1 MPADKITL
9 AVIMLSWNDSTNTGI
24 AIDRLLPQLP
34 ANSAIWVVDNGSEI
48 PFSNEHPAVKIIF
61 SPDNLGFA
69 GGNNLGI
76 RAALEQHPQYIL
88 LLNTDAW
95 FEDMGLDKLV
105 ADMSV
110 NKDVHISGPLIEEE
124 GVSYFGGRDP
134 GLFLNT
140 RLRSFPE
147 AREKNYYLPGTAL
160 ILRNEVFHATGLLD
174 EEYFFSGEVAD
185 LCARAATA
193 GMNIEL
199 NPRVRIVH
207 NTSHQQSSLRETLYL
222 YYNIRNR
229 FLFIRKHHESKQS
242 ILFVRWTYNGFRLM
256 TGALLRGNYK
266 KARAVFWA
274 LHDGLFAIF
283 GNRNDRFI

>member
-1 MPADKITL
+1 MPADKKML
-9 AVIMLSWNDSTNTGI
+9 AVIMLSWNDSRDTGK

-34 ANSAIWVVDNGSEI
+34 VNSTIWVVDNGSEI
-48 PFSNEHPAVKIIF
+48 PFSYENPDVRIIF
-61 SPDNLGFA
+61 SHGNLGFA

-76 RAALEQHPQYIL
+76 RAALEQHPEYVL

-95 FEDMGLDKLV
+95 FEDMGLNKLV
-105 ADMSV
+105 ADMSAK
-110 NKDVHISGPLIEEE
+110 KDVHLSGPLIEEE
-124 GVSYFGGRDP
+124 GVIYFGGQDP

-140 RLRSFPE
+140 RLNSFSDV
-147 AREKNYYLPGTAL
+147 REKNHYLPGTAL
-160 ILRNEVFHATGLLD
+160 IIRKEVFQAIGFLD

-185 LCARAATA
+185 LCARAAAA

-199 NPRVRIVH
+199 NPTVRIVH
-207 NTSHQQSSLRETLYL
+207 NTSHQKSSVRETLYL

-229 FLFIRKHHESKQS
+229 FLFIRKHHQSRQS
-242 ILFVRWTYNGFRLM
+242 ILFLRWTYNGFRLM
-256 TGALLRGNYK
+256 AGALIRGNYK

>member
-1 MPADKITL
+1 
-9 AVIMLSWNDSTNTGI
+9 MLSWNDSTDTGK

-48 PFSNEHPAVKIIF
+48 PFTYEHPVVRILV
-61 SPDNLGFA
+61 SPNNLGFA

-76 RAALEQHPQYIL
+76 RAAIEQHTEYIL

-95 FEDMGLDKLV
+95 FEDTGLDKLV
-105 ADMSV
+105 ADLSTK
-110 NKDVHISGPLIEEE
+110 KDVHISGPMIEEG
-124 GVSYFGGRDP
+124 GVAYFGGQDP

-140 RLRSFPE
+140 RLSSLSAVRD
-147 AREKNYYLPGTAL
+147 KNHYLPGTAL
-160 ILRNEVFHATGLLD
+160 ILRTEVFQAIGLLD
-174 EEYFFSGEVAD
+174 EEYFFSGEIAD
-185 LCARAATA
+185 LCARAAAA

-199 NPRVRIVH
+199 NPTVRIVH
-207 NTSHQQSSLRETLYL
+207 NTSHQENSLRETLYL

-229 FLFIRKHHESKQS
+229 FLFIRKHHQSRQS
-242 ILFVRWTYNGFRLM
+242 ILFLRWTYNGLRLM
-256 TGALLRGNYK
+256 IGALLRGNYR

>member
-9 AVIMLSWNDSTNTGI
+9 AVIMLSWNDSADTAK

-34 ANSAIWVVDNGSEI
+34 PNSTIRVVDNGSEI
-48 PFSNEHPAVKIIF
+48 PFSYKHPAVRILF

-69 GGNNLGI
+69 GGNNLGV
-76 RAALEQHPQYIL
+76 RAALEQDPEYIL
-88 LLNTDAW
+88 LLNTDAR

-105 ADMSV
+105 ADMAV
-110 NKDVHISGPLIEEE
+110 KKDVHISGPLVEEE
-124 GVSYFGGRDP
+124 GVTYFGGQDP

-140 RLRSFPE
+140 RLRSFSGV
-147 AREKNYYLPGTAL
+147 RETNHYLPGTAL
-160 ILRNEVFHATGLLD
+160 IIRKEVFQAIGLLD

-185 LCARAATA
+185 LCARASAA

-199 NPRVRIVH
+199 NPEVRVLH
-207 NTSHQQSSLRETLYL
+207 NINHQQSSLRETLYL

-229 FLFIRKHHESKQS
+229 FLFIRKHHQSRQS

-256 TGALLRGNYK
+256 IGALVCGNYK